1 VNRRLRGF
9 TLLEVLV
16 ALAILAIA
24 MAALIQAASDSARTQ
39 AILQERTIA
48 AWVAENVIAEQQLEN
63 HWPDAGSRV
72 SGETMMAG
80 REWHWTV
87 DVHATPE
94 PDLRRFDVRVRPAGH
109 ETTAAQLS
117 AFLGRQR

>member
-1 VNRRLRGF
+1 MKRRSWGF

-24 MAALIQAASDSARTQ
+24 MAALIQAASSSARTQ

-48 AWVAENVIAEQQLEN
+48 AWVAENVIAEQRLEKQ
-63 HWPDAGSRV
+63 WPDAGSRF
-72 SGETMMAG
+72 SGETTMAG

-94 PDLRRFDVRVRPAGH
+94 TDLRRFDVRVRPADH